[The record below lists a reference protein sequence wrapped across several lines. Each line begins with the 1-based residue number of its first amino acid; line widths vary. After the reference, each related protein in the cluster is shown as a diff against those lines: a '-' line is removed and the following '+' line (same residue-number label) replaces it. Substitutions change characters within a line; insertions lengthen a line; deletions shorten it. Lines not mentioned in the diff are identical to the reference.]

1 MRADPPWLQ
10 ASWPLATD
18 QGALGFTT
26 TCHGGASTGAFASN
40 NIRFDIGDEPSA
52 VTANRANLLDAINQQ
67 LCDAGAANDKASLM
81 ARAKS
86 PLSAS
91 VTASVRLQWLDQV
104 HGSKCVYADESSLNS
119 TPQADAAWTDE
130 PGIGIAI
137 QTADCVPILITDQ
150 SARVVGA
157 AHAGW
162 RGLVANII
170 SSLVVSMPAKP
181 ADLRAWIGP
190 CIGLRHFEVG
200 EDVWSVILPIVP
212 ESVHKHPDDP
222 SKRLVD
228 LVAVARWQ
236 LRQSGVGSISAAN
249 ICTYASSDFYSYR
262 QACISTSLNSGT
274 AMGMTGR
281 MASVVVCSPN
291 YLRNRPLTGA

>member
-1 MRADPPWLQ
+1 MKRWRKMRADPKWLP
-10 ASWPLATD
+10 ACWPTAPEQSVVGCTS
-18 QGALGFTT
+18 

-40 NIRFDIGDEPSA
+40 NIRFDIGDDPSA
-52 VTANRANLLDAINQQ
+52 VTANRANLLDAINKQ
-67 LCDAGAANDKASLM
+67 LADADPLTRST
-81 ARAKS
+81 S
-86 PLSAS
+86 PLSPAVTTS
-91 VTASVRLQWLDQV
+91 VQLQWIDQV

-119 TPQADAAWTDE
+119 TPRADAAWTDK

-137 QTADCVPILITDQ
+137 QTADCVPILLTNKTA
-150 SARVVGA
+150 SVVGA

-170 SSLVVSMPAKP
+170 NSLVVAMPAEP
-181 ADLRAWIGP
+181 ADLLAWIGP
-190 CIGLRHFEVG
+190 CIGLKHFEVG
-200 EDVWSVILPIVP
+200 EDVWSVILPMLP
-212 ESVHKHPDDP
+212 EAVHEHSDDP

-236 LRQSGVGSISAAN
+236 LGKIGVGSISAAN
-249 ICTYASSDFYSYR
+249 ICTYASADFYSYR
-262 QACISTSLNSGT
+262 QACRSASLKSG
-274 AMGMTGR
+274 AASGMTGR